1 LFAVAMAAY
10 VRISADGFANTVYL
24 VTKIATKA
32 HPTGG
37 TISFW
42 YPLPHMRKV
51 FVICML
57 LLMPF
62 RGFIGDAMAYQM
74 LMTDHHSAP
83 ATQGVA
89 AKPDSKQI
97 TQRMPCHTESAPA
110 LDDEPQQSKCT
121 VCEVCHSSMA
131 IDSGSFSGFNSPNKS
146 APLLS
151 SSIWLSADLLR
162 ITKPPVF

>member
-1 LFAVAMAAY
+1 MVADTGLGCGNAF
-10 VRISADGFANTVYL
+10 GFL
-24 VTKIATKA
+24 TKIATKA
-32 HPTGG
+32 HPACG
-37 TISFW
+37 TFSFW
-42 YPLPHMRKV
+42 YSPVHMRKV

-62 RGFIGDAMAYQM
+62 RGFVGDAMAYEM
-74 LMTDHHSAP
+74 LLSDPHSAP

-97 TQRMPCHTESAPA
+97 TQRVPCHTENAPA

-131 IDSGSFSGFNSPNKS
+131 IDSGSFSGFNSPNKP

-151 SSIWLSADLLR
+151 SSIWLSAELLR